1 MARDVLVA
9 AASDETAPVV
19 GSTAAARASDRLEPV
34 DGPAPG
40 GSEPSAIAFGGDR
53 GRLEIAQRAVERIVE
68 ITARR
73 HPAVS
78 RQAGVLGRGLPKVHA
93 VVAGQRVRLHLETA
107 ITWPHPLAA
116 TAADLRQA
124 ITVAVEDL
132 TGLGVDRADVVITT
146 VDASPV
152 STSTASPAGAVVTE
166 SLSEVVAGKQPVV
179 AGTEPGEAVART
191 ETAPAVAAKPPV
203 AGASAVWVGVVGAVA
218 LILAGCVAIRE
229 LAVAVGLMDG
239 TSWLTRAFGRTIEL
253 EPAGWMLPVGIA
265 AAVVGLL
272 VLLLT
277 YKRRRRTH
285 HAVGPDGL
293 VWLRSTDV
301 ARLASESARHVDS
314 VTAVSGKSKRKR
326 VGLTVTTFGEP
337 VRVSTDVQAVVDDRL
352 RSISPV
358 PRTRIAVREE

>member
-1 MARDVLVA
+1 MADRSAGPRPVDSHPAGSRRADSRPAGESPVAGDVLVA
-9 AASDETAPVV
+9 ASGESARVV
-19 GSTAAARASDRLEPV
+19 GSAAAARASDGLEPV

-78 RQAGVLGRGLPKVHA
+78 RQAGVLGRGLPKARA
-93 VVAGQRVRLHLETA
+93 VVAGQRVRLELETA
-107 ITWPHPLAA
+107 ISWPHPLAE

-124 ITVAVEDL
+124 ITSAVEEL
-132 TGLGVDRADVVITT
+132 TGLGVDRADVVITM
-146 VDASPV
+146 VDASEV
-152 STSTASPAGAVVTE
+152 SRSKASSAE
-166 SLSEVVAGKQPVV
+166 
-179 AGTEPGEAVART
+179 
-191 ETAPAVAAKPPV
+191 AVAAKQPV
-203 AGASAVWVGVVGAVA
+203 AGAAAVWVGLLAAVA

-239 TSWLTRAFGRTIEL
+239 TSWLARGFGRTIEL
-253 EPAGWMLPVGIA
+253 EPSGWMLPAGIA

-272 VLLLT
+272 VLLVT

-301 ARLASESARHVDS
+301 ARLASESARQVDS

-326 VGLTVTTFGEP
+326 VSLTVTTFGEP
-337 VRVSTDVQAVVDDRL
+337 VRVSTDVQAVVDSRL
-352 RSISPV
+352 ASISPV

>member
-1 MARDVLVA
+1 MTVGAEVLVEA
-9 AASDETAPVV
+9 TASGESAQVV
-19 GSTAAARASDRLEPV
+19 GSAAAARASDGLEPV

-78 RQAGVLGRGLPKVHA
+78 RQAGVLGRGLPKARA
-93 VVAGQRVRLHLETA
+93 VVAGKRVRLELETA
-107 ITWPHPLAA
+107 ISWPHPLDA

-124 ITVAVEDL
+124 ITAAVEEL
-132 TGLGVDRADVVITT
+132 TGLGVDRADVVITM
-146 VDASPV
+146 VDASEV
-152 STSTASPAGAVVTE
+152 SSSKASSAEA
-166 SLSEVVAGKQPVV
+166 V
-179 AGTEPGEAVART
+179 AGTQPVAGRQ
-191 ETAPAVAAKPPV
+191 PV
-203 AGASAVWVGVVGAVA
+203 AGAAVVWVGLLTAVA
-218 LILAGCVAIRE
+218 LVLAGCVAIRE

-239 TSWLTRAFGRTIEL
+239 ASWLTRGFGRTVEL
-253 EPAGWMLPVGIA
+253 EPSGWMLPVGIA
-265 AAVVGLL
+265 AAVLGLL

-285 HAVGPDGL
+285 HAVGPEGL

-301 ARLASESARHVDS
+301 ARLASDSARRVDS

-337 VRVSTDVQAVVDDRL
+337 GRVSTEVRDVVDSRL
-352 RSISPV
+352 ASISPV